1 MIWLIWY
8 ESYQFNHFFEKK
20 VWIEHE
26 SEFCS
31 QSIPEQI
38 LSDFT
43 QITVKEVLRLQF
55 QMFEKTNREDFK
67 LQESEKIWLI
77 FMTHHLVKDRDPFPV
92 SF

>member
-1 MIWLIWY
+1 MIWVISVQSLFW
-8 ESYQFNHFFEKK
+8 KK

-38 LSDFT
+38 LSDST
-43 QITVKEVLRLQF
+43 QITVKEVPRLQF
-55 QMFEKTNREDFK
+55 HMIEKTNREDFK

>member
-20 VWIEHE
+20 SE
-26 SEFCS
+26 SSTSLNFVLNRFR
-31 QSIPEQI
+31 EQI
-38 LSDFT
+38 LSDST
-43 QITVKEVLRLQF
+43 QITVKEVPRLQF
-55 QMFEKTNREDFK
+55 QMIEKTNREDFK